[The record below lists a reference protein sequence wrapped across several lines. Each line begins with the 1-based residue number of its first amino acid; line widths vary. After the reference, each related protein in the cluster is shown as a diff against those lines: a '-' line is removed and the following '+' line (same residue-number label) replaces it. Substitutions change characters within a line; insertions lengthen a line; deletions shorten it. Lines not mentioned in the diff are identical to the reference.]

1 MMEMA
6 KLTNFISKQDMEMTK
21 EKQLMNKKE
30 SLREEEMQV
39 KQFHQ
44 IQRTKAILFDLN
56 LKAEI
61 KINKYSLQHHKLC
74 FLQQ

>member
-6 KLTNFISKQDMEMTK
+6 ELTNFISKKDMEMTK

-44 IQRTKAILFDLN
+44 IQRTISILFDFN

-61 KINKYSLQHHKLC
+61 KISKYI
-74 FLQQ
+74 LQQEGEKK